1 MHKREFKEILV
12 NRILYY
18 FIFLIIISSCSL
30 NTKSNFWTKE
40 KKINQEKKNIK
51 IYKFSKDKKKIIK
64 EFNKNIKLKLN
75 PKFSEESFINKLDNN
90 NGMINYDGDLVKSSK
105 YKFSKIKNFNKLE
118 PDLVFHKN
126 GLFFFDNKG
135 TILKFDNNSKLLWK
149 KNVYSKKEKKL
160 NPILFFANNNN
171 VLVVADSIGTN
182 YALNIKNGELLWKNN
197 HTSPFNSQI
206 KIKGNKIFTVD
217 SESTL
222 NCISLENGN
231 KLWKVK
237 TEDSFIKSIKK
248 LSLIVIKDLVIFN
261 NSIGDVTAV
270 DINNGN
276 IVWQTPTQSSTIY
289 AEAFKLKISDLVSE
303 SNSIYFSNNK
313 GEFYSLDLE
322 TGMQNW
328 KQNVN
333 SNLRPT
339 IIENLIFTISLDGML
354 YVIEKD
360 SGNII
365 RITNVFSHLE
375 NNKLKNIIPAGF
387 IMGKKNIYL
396 TNNKG
401 KLFLIDIESGKTKK
415 ILKIDNGKISRPSY
429 LNKSLYIV
437 KDNSIIKLN

>member
-1 MHKREFKEILV
+1 M
-12 NRILYY
+12 
-18 FIFLIIISSCSL
+18 
-30 NTKSNFWTKE
+30 
-40 KKINQEKKNIK
+40 
-51 IYKFSKDKKKIIK
+51 
-64 EFNKNIKLKLN
+64 
-75 PKFSEESFINKLDNN
+75 
-90 NGMINYDGDLVKSSK
+90 
-105 YKFSKIKNFNKLE
+105 
-118 PDLVFHKN
+118 
-126 GLFFFDNKG
+126 
-135 TILKFDNNSKLLWK
+135 
-149 KNVYSKKEKKL
+149 
-160 NPILFFANNNN
+160 
-171 VLVVADSIGTN
+171 
-182 YALNIKNGELLWKNN
+182 
-197 HTSPFNSQI
+197 
-206 KIKGNKIFTVD
+206 
-217 SESTL
+217 
-222 NCISLENGN
+222 
-231 KLWKVK
+231 
-237 TEDSFIKSIKK
+237 
-248 LSLIVIKDLVIFN
+248 
-261 NSIGDVTAV
+261 
-270 DINNGN
+270 
-276 IVWQTPTQSSTIY
+276 WQTPTQSSTIY

-339 IIENLIFTISLDGML
+339 IIENLIFTISLDGLL

-387 IMGKKNIYL
+387 IIGKKNIYL